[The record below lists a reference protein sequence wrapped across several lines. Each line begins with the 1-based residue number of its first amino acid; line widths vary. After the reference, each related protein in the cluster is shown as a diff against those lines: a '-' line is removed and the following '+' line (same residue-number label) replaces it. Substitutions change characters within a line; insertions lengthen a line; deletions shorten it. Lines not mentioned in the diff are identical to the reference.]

1 MTMATPATAVS
12 VPMAKLEVIRVPF
25 MKRMLK
31 SIVKMGD
38 ALTMKLTL
46 LTLVMEMA
54 TFSLTK

>member
-1 MTMATPATAVS
+1 
-12 VPMAKLEVIRVPF
+12 MAKLEVIRVPF

-46 LTLVMEMA
+46 LTLVMEIA